1 MKIGSLAI
9 APCLFFSIVPGAAQA
24 QGYQVQ
30 PMLATIAPS
39 GSDSHLTMS
48 IKNTGAVAITL
59 ELIPFRATVDDNGT
73 PKRVD
78 EEADFLVYPA
88 QSAIEP
94 GKEQTVQIRYIGEPA
109 LAEAR
114 MYGVRISQLPVSAPG
129 YTGTA
134 NAGSTASDVK
144 VSFNFLSHIIV
155 SPVAAKAAIAIQE
168 TAREPNGDLVLS
180 ITNSGNGIAVLN
192 ASEFTL
198 TDSTGKTMTLAADDL
213 HFGDFSAFMPNQT
226 RRATVSAKKLAGLVG
241 MITPKLMVQ

>member
-48 IKNTGAVAITL
+48 IKNTGAVTITL

-73 PKRVD
+73 PKRID
-78 EEADFLVYPA
+78 EEADVLVYPA

-94 GKEQTVQIRYIGEPA
+94 GKEQAVQIRYIGEPA
-109 LAEAR
+109 LTEAR
-114 MYGVRISQLPVSAPG
+114 MYGVRVSQLPVSAPG

-155 SPVAAKAAIAIQE
+155 SPVAVKAAIQE
-168 TAREPNGDLVLS
+168 TAREPNGDLVLR

-241 MITPKLMVQ
+241 MITPKLTVQ